1 MGLITLSPA
10 FSTPIPTAY
19 NCFSRE
25 VWSSEKQAWCN
36 QNAPTSNTTEMS
48 MQSQLIVAQAT
59 LADQLQN
66 TEWILEDLN
75 GTGVIDNLQT
85 TIMFEA
91 GGDRINGNGGCNRYF
106 SGIDFDE
113 EGATATS
120 QTVDLGVVGS
130 TMMACPEAIMD
141 QEGRYFQSL
150 QTAQRIE
157 LDGPYLY
164 IYSEG
169 QEQPMRFTQLTAAQP
184 VNPPVSTP
192 APAPTP
198 APQPS
203 PSTTTEPIPGLW

>member
-1 MGLITLSPA
+1 MKNQWMAGLFGISMGLITLSPA
-10 FSTPIPTAY
+10 FSTPIPT
-19 NCFSRE
+19 SDH
-25 VWSSEKQAWCN
+25 
-36 QNAPTSNTTEMS
+36 
-48 MQSQLIVAQAT
+48 LIAAEET

-85 TIMFEA
+85 TIMFEE

-106 SGIDFDE
+106 SDIEFTS

-120 QTVDLGVVGS
+120 QTVDLGMVGS

-169 QEQPMRFTQLTAAQP
+169 QDQPMRFTQLNSAEL
-184 VNPPVSTP
+184 VDPPMSTP
-192 APAPTP
+192 DPAPSP
-198 APQPS
+198 APQPT
-203 PSTTTEPIPGLW
+203 PTTTTEPIPGLW